1 MPRSTAT
8 PWPASTDIGL
18 ARGLIITAFLLV
30 CLPLLEVIVVNLAGT
45 GYVIDTIKR
54 AAIILPVHILSL
66 VMVGFVVQKWGG
78 IHFKSLFRRLPTLRE
93 GIIWGMVGA
102 LFGLTSFY
110 NSIFSGYRFENLETN
125 IMALVLLVKVSFITP
140 LLEEIEFRA
149 VFYAAL
155 RKKGRILAYAV
166 SSVVFTLS
174 HAQSYGDLFLHGSM
188 GLSTGQIAGVL
199 LAGLVFAH
207 IYETTGKLLV
217 CVICHAMINGMEVIG
232 YAAGHLFDV

>member
-1 MPRSTAT
+1 M
-8 PWPASTDIGL
+8 
-18 ARGLIITAFLLV
+18 
-30 CLPLLEVIVVNLAGT
+30 
-45 GYVIDTIKR
+45 
-54 AAIILPVHILSL
+54 
-66 VMVGFVVQKWGG
+66 
-78 IHFKSLFRRLPTLRE
+78 
-93 GIIWGMVGA
+93 
-102 LFGLTSFY
+102 
-110 NSIFSGYRFENLETN
+110 
-125 IMALVLLVKVSFITP
+125 
-140 LLEEIEFRA
+140 LEEIEFRA

-199 LAGLVFAH
+199 LSGLVFAH

-232 YAAGHLFDV
+232 YVAGHLFDV

>member
-30 CLPLLEVIVVNLAGT
+30 SLPLLEVVVVNLAGT
-45 GYVIDTIKR
+45 GYVIDTIKG

-93 GIIWGMVGA
+93 GIKWGMVGV
-102 LFGLTSFY
+102 LFGSTMFLKAM
-110 NSIFSGYRFENLETN
+110 NSGLRFDNLETI
-125 IMALVLLVKVSFITP
+125 IMVLVLLVKVSFITP
-140 LLEEIEFRA
+140 LVEEIKYRA

-155 RKKGRILAYAV
+155 RKKGRIVAYAV

-174 HAQSYGDLFLHGSM
+174 HAPSYGDLFLHGSM
-188 GLSTGQIAGVL
+188 GLSTGQVAGL
-199 LAGLVFAH
+199 LLSGLVFAH

-217 CVICHAMINGMEVIG
+217 CVICHAMINGMELIG